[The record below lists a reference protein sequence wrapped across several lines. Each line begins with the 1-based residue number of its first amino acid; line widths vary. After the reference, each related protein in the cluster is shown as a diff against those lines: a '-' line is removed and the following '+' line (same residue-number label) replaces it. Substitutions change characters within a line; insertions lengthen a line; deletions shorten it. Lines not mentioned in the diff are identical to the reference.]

1 MEAFLLGLVVIIF
14 VGKIV
19 SLLLED
25 PDEWVILLKIIVA
38 IWILKFVFNF
48 WH

>member
-1 MEAFLLGLVVIIF
+1 VEAFLLGLVVIIF

-25 PDEWVILLKIIVA
+25 QEEWVILLKIIVA
-38 IWILKFVFNF
+38 LWILQFVFNF
-48 WH
+48 WR